1 MQEHLHTG
9 FPHVVFA
16 GVSAILVIQALRLF
30 SGWLVTTQRG
40 EGAGRVIGSL
50 VNFS

>member
-16 GVSAILVIQALRLF
+16 GVSAILVIQVLRLV
-30 SGWLVTTQRG
+30 SSKLVTTQRG
-40 EGAGRVIGSL
+40 EPIGRVIGSL
-50 VNFS
+50 VTFS